1 VRATMGGVLIAV
13 TLLTSVSNA
22 QRSAPPP
29 QTGSAVELPPVE
41 LHPLA
46 HSSEATPTTPQLP
59 SPHCQHR
66 PRRIPPRCYP
76 PLSKPRRRPAR
87 WRTFNDYTLAPVSW
101 RADAR
106 EPWGVIGSAKL
117 ARAFDTIS
125 RCSMNLVSTA
135 ATKLSLFSRGDVLT
149 NIPQPPV
156 SQDSLN

>member
-1 VRATMGGVLIAV
+1 VRATMGGLLIAV

-29 QTGSAVELPPVE
+29 QTGSAVELPPVSCIHWRKPRKQ
-41 LHPLA
+41 LRQHPK
-46 HSSEATPTTPQLP
+46 LP
-59 SPHCQHR
+59 SPHCRLQHR
-66 PRRIPPRCYP
+66 PHRIPPRCHP

-101 RADAR
+101 RANAR
-106 EPWGVIGSAKL
+106 EPWGVIWSAKL

-125 RCSMNLVSTA
+125 RCSMNLESTA

-156 SQDSLN
+156 TVN